1 MLVIAPIVRKP
12 KNSEMALST
21 QVQECT
27 KQAAAALREALAFA
41 ARTEHPLVINTI
53 TDILVRVE
61 SLESIDEIMDKFGK
75 SGGLHKMM

>member
-1 MLVIAPIVRKP
+1 
-12 KNSEMALST
+12 MALST